1 MTLVLLLKMMQIFYK
16 LSYYLYITS
25 MVLTSFI
32 VTNHIFPISPQ
43 ELQDRKIIVYEPQV
57 SYSLNHK

>member
-1 MTLVLLLKMMQIFYK
+1 MVLLPI
-16 LSYYLYITS
+16 YYLDGS
-25 MVLTSFI
+25 NSSI
-32 VTNHIFPISPQ
+32 VTNHVFPISPK

>member
-1 MTLVLLLKMMQIFYK
+1 
-16 LSYYLYITS
+16 